1 MYFTDDDILHF
12 TLDELKGV
20 CTLVSVF
27 DDRVA
32 MRIQDVWSYHKNIL
46 HEVSR
51 QPLQLHISEIKAR
64 DYRRLVQFK
73 TVLQP
78 EFIFSDDEEIF

>member
-1 MYFTDDDILHF
+1 MYFTDDILHF
-12 TLDELKGV
+12 SLDELKAV
-20 CTLVSVF
+20 STLVSIF
-27 DDRVA
+27 DDSVA

-46 HEVSR
+46 HEYEK
-51 QPLQLHISEIKAR
+51 QPLQLRLSELKIR
-64 DYRRLVQFK
+64 DYRQYVQFK